1 MSFSVNKKI
10 TLIDII
16 NGFALFLAAL
26 VCIAPFIY
34 VLSVSFTSPSVYV
47 PYKFYLIPDK
57 FSLDSYKYLMNAD
70 SFVSALKNSVF
81 ITIVGTLLALM
92 LTFSFAYGISKQDLP
107 GKKFFNLY
115 VIITLLFSAGII
127 PNYMLIKKLGLV
139 NNHWAIILTMMTS
152 AWDIIIV
159 RSFIL
164 NLPRELEEAAMV
176 DGFNDIQIFFKIII
190 PLSLPCLAS
199 FLLIF
204 AVQYWN
210 VYFNSMLYISDQK
223 KWTLQVLVKSL
234 IVDASSDAA
243 GSAGDDKKL
252 PQETIRYAAVMLSI
266 FPILVVYPFLQKYF
280 VSGMTVGAVKG

>member
-1 MSFSVNKKI
+1 MSFTVNKKI
-10 TLIDII
+10 TLLDII
-16 NGFALFLAAL
+16 NGFALFIAAFI
-26 VCIAPFIY
+26 CIAPFVY
-34 VLSVSFTSPSVYV
+34 VLSVSFTSPDVYV
-47 PYKFYLIPDK
+47 PYKFYLVPGK
-57 FSLDSYKYLMNAD
+57 FSLASYKYLLNAD
-70 SFVSALKNSVF
+70 SFMSALKNSVF
-81 ITIVGTLLALM
+81 ITIVGTALALM

-107 GKKFFNLY
+107 GRKFFNVY

-127 PNYMLIKKLGLV
+127 PNYILIKNLGLV

-176 DGFNDIQIFFKIII
+176 DGYNDIQIFFRIII
-190 PLSLPCLAS
+190 PLSLPCIAS

-243 GSAGDDKKL
+243 GMAGDDRKL

>member
-1 MSFSVNKKI
+1 MSFSVNKKV

-16 NGFALFLAAL
+16 NNFALFLAAL
-26 VCIAPFIY
+26 VCIAPFLY
-34 VLSVSFTSPSVYV
+34 VLSVSFTSPDVYV
-47 PYKFYLIPDK
+47 AYKFYLIPDK
-57 FSLDSYKYLMNAD
+57 FSLESYMYLMNAD
-70 SFVSALKNSVF
+70 SFTSALKNSVF
-81 ITIVGTLLALM
+81 ITILGTLLALM
-92 LTFSFAYGISKQDLP
+92 ITFSFAYGISKQDLP
-107 GKKFFNLY
+107 GRKFLNIF

-127 PNYMLIKKLGLV
+127 PNYMLIKQLGLV

-159 RSFIL
+159 RSFIMS
-164 NLPRELEEAAMV
+164 LPKELEEAAMV
-176 DGFNDIQIFFKIII
+176 DGFNDLQIFFKIII

-243 GSAGDDKKL
+243 A
-252 PQETIRYAAVMLSI
+252 
-266 FPILVVYPFLQKYF
+266 
-280 VSGMTVGAVKG
+280 

>member
-1 MSFSVNKKI
+1 MSFSVNKRI

-16 NGFALFLAAL
+16 NNFALFLAAL

-57 FSLDSYKYLMNAD
+57 FSLDSYKFLMNAD

-81 ITIVGTLLALM
+81 ITIVGTVLALM
-92 LTFSFAYGISKQDLP
+92 ITFSFAYGISKQDLP
-107 GKKFFNLY
+107 GRKFFNIY

-159 RSFIL
+159 RSFIMS
-164 NLPRELEEAAMV
+164 LPKELEEAAMV

-266 FPILVVYPFLQKYF
+266 MPILVVYPFLQKYF

>member
-16 NGFALFLAAL
+16 NGISLFLAGL

-47 PYKFYLIPDK
+47 PYKFYLVPDK
-57 FSLDSYKYLMNAD
+57 FSLDSYKFLMNAD
-70 SFVSALKNSVF
+70 SFVSALKNSIF

-107 GKKFFNLY
+107 GKKFFNLF

-164 NLPRELEEAAMV
+164 NLPKELEEAAMV